1 MFPSGPGLF
10 CLCCHLP
17 PLSLILVRRLSSANV
32 CTLWSLQSQGHTVFL
47 TESIGCP
54 LHPWR
59 SWPLGLPTAT
69 STAWSWGPQES
80 CGAASFQAPNGSRV
94 QASVCLVPGASVWWV
109 LCAHSQPGFRG
120 GHDPSIE
127 TLLSSFAA
135 LSPPCP
141 SLLSH
146 FRLPQLILCLSL
158 LFVVKR
164 FIPLVVRSPSFD
176 IQKPIF

>member
-10 CLCCHLP
+10 CLCCHLL

-32 CTLWSLQSQGHTVFL
+32 CTLWSLQSWGAHSVPDRQHWLPSV
-47 TESIGCP
+47 P
-54 LHPWR
+54 LEILA
-59 SWPLGLPTAT
+59 LGLPTAT

-80 CGAASFQAPNGSRV
+80 CGAASFQTPNGSRV

-120 GHDPSIE
+120 RHGPSIE
-127 TLLSSFAA
+127 TLLSSFVA

-141 SLLSH
+141 SLLSR
-146 FRLPQLILCLSL
+146 FLLPQLILCLSL